1 MDVDGEEEDGEEA
14 EVDDGVDEYGDA
26 AGLEVAELDEAAPAG
41 DLEQEARGEKDEQYH
56 RHEHRPPVCHLCYC
70 CCCSGSSS
78 PTPMLYVLSVIMLSY
93 LLVIG
98 LSPGAI
104 ESPLD
109 AWVVA

>member
-56 RHEHRPPVCHLCYC
+56 RHEHRPPVCHLCR
-70 CCCSGSSS
+70 CSGSSS
-78 PTPMLYVLSVIMLSY
+78 PTPMPYVLYVSTCICMY
-93 LLVIG
+93 IYIHM
-98 LSPGAI
+98 GARG
-104 ESPLD
+104 
-109 AWVVA
+109 